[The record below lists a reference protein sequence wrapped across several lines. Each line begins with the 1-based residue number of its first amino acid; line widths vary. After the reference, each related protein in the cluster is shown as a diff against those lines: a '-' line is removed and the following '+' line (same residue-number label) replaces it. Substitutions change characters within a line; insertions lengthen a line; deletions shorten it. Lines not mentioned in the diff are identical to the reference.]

1 MSSGNGKVAHS
12 PRYNVTVGGTTYDET
27 GGRVSDV
34 VVDTTLDGADRVTL
48 TMNVPFD
55 REQEEFKGFDY
66 SAFSTG
72 TSVDVSMGW
81 GGGGTLQ
88 PVFVGE
94 IEKLSTNFSTGS
106 GPSVGVSGYGT
117 MHPMMRGTKDRSWEE
132 MAVTDIVEKEVLSEY
147 FGNTTVEGGGMERK
161 KIYQERETDWQ
172 LVERLAEKYGYQ
184 FYTKQNEAFF
194 EPRDSLGGDSVAT
207 LRWGA
212 RLNSFSAEINEAEA
226 VKTVEVRHWDMEN
239 EKEIVGTAEDS
250 EVKNDKKVVFRKNCD
265 SEEHATKI
273 AEAKLDSLSSSIAS
287 GNGETARGIPSLKAG
302 ATITLDGMGSKFSG
316 EYNVTQATH
325 RMGGSGYTTTF
336 QAKEVP

>member
-1 MSSGNGKVAHS
+1 MSSGTGTVAHS
-12 PRYNVTVGGTTYDET
+12 PRYEVTVGGSTYKEA
-27 GGRVSDV
+27 GGQVSDL
-34 VVDTTLDGADRVTL
+34 VVDTTLDGADRFSL

-55 REQEEFKGFDY
+55 REHEEFEGFDY

-72 TSVDVSMGW
+72 TSVDVSLGW
-81 GGGGTLQ
+81 GGTGTLQ
-88 PVFVGE
+88 QVFVGK
-94 IEKLSTNFSTGS
+94 IESVSTNFSTGS

-132 MAVTDIVEKEVLSEY
+132 MAVTDVVDEVLSEY
-147 FGNTTVEGGGMERK
+147 FGEKTVEGGDMERK

-194 EPRDSLGGDSVAT
+194 EPRESLGGDSVAT

-212 RLNSFSAEINEAEA
+212 RLNSFSAEINEAQA
-226 VKTVEVRHWDMEN
+226 VKTVEVRHWDMQN

-250 EVKNDKKVVFRKNCD
+250 EVKNDKKIVFRKNCD

-273 AEAKLDSLSSSIAS
+273 AESKLDSLSSSIAS
-287 GNGETARGIPSLKAG
+287 GNGETARGIPSLTAG
-302 ATITLDGMGSKFSG
+302 ATVTLEGMGSKFSG

-325 RMGGSGYTTTF
+325 RLGGSGYTTTF